1 MPVEQGLSGGLHFAL
16 PGPAHAVHTVATPC
30 HATQLR
36 LFQTWTDLA
45 LGVAGLK
52 SLTSF
57 MPSKDA
63 AHRL

>member
-30 HATQLR
+30 HATQ
-36 LFQTWTDLA
+36 QAVPDMDLA
-45 LGVAGLK
+45 HGVAGLK